1 MNQFIHS
8 LQNILF
14 DIALFIWYILLALT
28 YFNAFQSAPYYLD
41 LLNTIL
47 KIYISLFLMWRFND
61 LRDVKFTRLDKKIV
75 FNAAV
80 YLFMSTVLMQFIIK
94 EMIIIDNSVKEFTKN
109 NVHIV

>member
-14 DIALFIWYILLALT
+14 DIALFIWYILLGLT

-41 LLNTIL
+41 LLNAII

-61 LRDVKFTRLDKKIV
+61 LRNVQFTRLDKKIV

-94 EMIIIDNSVKEFTKN
+94 KMIIIDDRVKEFTKK